1 MKRLYT
7 LALVLASLASATL
20 AADGD
25 GGYAAPFLQVPLGA
39 RPTSMGGAYL
49 GVSDDAAASMFN
61 PAGLAGLLHRE
72 FGSSYRVMTLDR
84 KMGQV
89 SILLPVQGQATLGLH
104 WTYAG
109 SGSLPERDQDGAL
122 VGRDFSQTTHQFS
135 LLFAKRFEPWLGI
148 GVNMSYLYS
157 RLPEISANSIG
168 FDFGAM
174 LFANELMDREKRDL
188 FFAQDLK
195 VGLVVRNISKQFRWN
210 SEKYLV
216 KYYVGGTG
224 VEVTDKVPIE
234 AGLGSSARFLEK
246 KLLIAADALKTERQ
260 TVKARFGA
268 EYQISNQFAVRS
280 GYSVYGFA
288 AGAGFNFSPKPNQTL
303 VIDYAFSSGRADAG
317 SEHMFSL
324 GFRF

>member
-104 WTYAG
+104 WIYAG